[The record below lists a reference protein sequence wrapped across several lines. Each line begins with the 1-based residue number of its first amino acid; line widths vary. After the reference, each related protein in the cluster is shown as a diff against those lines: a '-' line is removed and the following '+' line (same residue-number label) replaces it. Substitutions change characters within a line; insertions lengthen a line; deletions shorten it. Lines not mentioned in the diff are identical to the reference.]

1 MRLNSVDNT
10 NYIKCTDDASILEVF
25 CTDYNGKPVDMTSF
39 KKVEVIVGNEHG
51 RLATLTPL
59 TKNSTGYVTFKFSK
73 SNLLPSGRYFL
84 ELHLTLNDGTEQK
97 KIAPSKSSFVLI
109 VTDSIDEITSNKV
122 NIIDLNALLQMVE
135 TSRNYAVTSANYSE
149 KIYTIYEQSTP
160 VRVSSDAVPTLQ
172 YYNKTTSTWSY
183 AYGKLPSVLDM
194 GTF

>member
-1 MRLNSVDNT
+1 MRLNSVNDT

-25 CTDYNGKPVDMTSF
+25 CTGYDGKPVDMTTF
-39 KKVEVIVGNEHG
+39 KKVEVVIGNVHG

-73 SNLLPSGRYFL
+73 ADLLPSGRYFL

-97 KIAPSKSSFVLI
+97 EIAPSKTTFYLM

-122 NIIDLNALLQMVE
+122 NIVDLNALLQMVE
-135 TSRNYAVTSANYSE
+135 TSRNYALASANYSE
-149 KIYTIYEQSTP
+149 KIYTIHEQTTP
-160 VRVSSDAVPTLQ
+160 VRVTVDSEPILE
-172 YYNKTTSTWSY
+172 YYNKTTSTWHY

>member
-10 NYIKCTDDASILEVF
+10 NYIKCTDDASVLEVF

-39 KKVEVIVGNEHG
+39 KKVEVVIGNEYG
-51 RLATLTPL
+51 RLATLEPL
-59 TKNSTGYVTFKFSK
+59 TGDSSGYVTFKFSK

-97 KIAPSKSSFVLI
+97 RISPAKTVFYLM
-109 VTDSIDEITSNKV
+109 VTDSIDEITTNKV
-122 NIIDLNALLQMVE
+122 NIVDLNALLQMVE
-135 TSRNYAVTSANYSE
+135 TSRNYALSSANYSE
-149 KIYTIYEQSTP
+149 KIYTIHEQTTP
-160 VRVSSDAVPTLQ
+160 VRVTADSEPILE
-172 YYNKTTSTWSY
+172 YYNKTTLTWHY